1 MSDQNAI
8 LAQAEQLAE
17 EGRLLLV
24 LGRALAQVAS
34 GAKESLGPWA
44 LNELRTLRGA
54 SEATLQRSASLSKP
68 AQPVK
73 NSRTRKDAGQIM
85 VVWIASESYCGQWR
99 SVAVGCDVG
108 GCKRLLSFQNG
119 ATVNPVVCEAIV
131 EDLSAHD
138 LPGDGS
144 VLFVTDGSVVLE
156 DVMRLNWDRKPFI
169 AHCQSV
175 VAKAVKAH
183 LQGEKQEQIVQRLK
197 GLWQLGGDQAAT
209 ALRKVASELDREN
222 PGASDRLARSI
233 EATLIVDG
241 LGVRTPLRK
250 HLVTAGCARMALMK
264 ARDFE
269 GRDLAETKS
278 HVAVWVEQARR
289 VSGRQ
294 DLPKLAMKLY
304 RLAAKNLERKEA
316 ASPALESKD
325 AAHQ

>member
-1 MSDQNAI
+1 MSDQKAL
-8 LAQAEQLAE
+8 LAQAEQLSE

-24 LGRALAQVAS
+24 LGRTLKQVAS

-44 LNELRTLRGA
+44 LGELRTLRGDA
-54 SEATLQRSASLSKP
+54 GEPERPVSTAKP
-68 AQPVK
+68 APK
-73 NSRTRKDAGQIM
+73 PPRGRKEAGQIV
-85 VVWIASESYCGQWR
+85 VVWVASESYCGRWR
-99 SVAVGCDVG
+99 SVAVGADVE
-108 GCKRLLSFQNG
+108 GCKRLLSFRNG
-119 ATVNPVVCEAIV
+119 ATVNSEVCEAIV
-131 EDLSAHD
+131 NDLSAHE

-144 VLFVTDGSVVLE
+144 ILFVTDGSVVLE
-156 DVMRLNWDRKPFI
+156 DVMRLNWDQKPFI

-197 GLWQLGGDQAAT
+197 GLWQLGGDQATT
-209 ALRKVASELDREN
+209 ALRMVVSELDREN
-222 PGASDRLARSI
+222 PGAADRLARSI
-233 EATLIVDG
+233 EATLIVDS
-241 LGVRTPLRK
+241 LGVRPPLKK

-264 ARDFE
+264 ARE
-269 GRDLAETKS
+269 YGGRDLEETKS
-278 HVAVWVEQARR
+278 RVAAWVEQTRR
-289 VSGRQ
+289 VPGRQ